1 MCCKK
6 GAKQG
11 ENHNFLQNVKKLV
24 LIAFGQKFVRVKVRV
39 WREKIKKLCLYLKT
53 NCFPD
58 RNAY

>member
-39 WREKIKKLCLYLKT
+39 WREKIKKLCLY
-53 NCFPD
+53 
-58 RNAY
+58 